1 MILATMRR
9 EAAFGAKRLECA
21 GFSGAV
27 EGAKNLERR
36 IILVRTESGA
46 EVTAVQML
54 RGFRGAANS
63 FVCFVCF
70 VVKLFP

>member
-1 MILATMRR
+1 MQTEGIIV
-9 EAAFGAKRLECA
+9 AKRLECA

-27 EGAKNLERR
+27 ERAKNLERR
-36 IILVRTESGA
+36 VILVRTESGA
-46 EVTAVQML
+46 EVTAVQTL

-70 VVKLFP
+70 VVKLFL